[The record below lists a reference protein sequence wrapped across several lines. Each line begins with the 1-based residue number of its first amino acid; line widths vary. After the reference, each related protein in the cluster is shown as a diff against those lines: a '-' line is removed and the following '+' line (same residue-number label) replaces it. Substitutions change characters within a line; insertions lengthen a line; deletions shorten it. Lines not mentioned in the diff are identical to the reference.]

1 MSKTLRK
8 IESNE
13 QKVICRQN
21 CEVKSAR
28 KLKVETPETM
38 FINILVTNLIQ
49 LDILHPNHHRHNTL
63 SSQEFRQRNK
73 LLQPHQKA
81 AAVS

>member
-28 KLKVETPETM
+28 KLKVETP
-38 FINILVTNLIQ
+38 Q
-49 LDILHPNHHRHNTL
+49 KQC
-63 SSQEFRQRNK
+63 SSLF
-73 LLQPHQKA
+73 LLQI
-81 AAVS
+81 